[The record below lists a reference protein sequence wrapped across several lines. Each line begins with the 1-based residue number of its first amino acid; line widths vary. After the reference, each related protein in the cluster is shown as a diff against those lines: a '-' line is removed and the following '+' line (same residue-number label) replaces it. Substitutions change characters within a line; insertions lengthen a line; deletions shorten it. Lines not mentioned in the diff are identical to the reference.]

1 MPSIRLRPLKVAKL
15 NIGKPFY
22 FAEDELK
29 NDELENNVEQL
40 TKF

>member
-1 MPSIRLRPLKVAKL
+1 VAKL

-29 NDELENNVEQL
+29 NEELE
-40 TKF
+40 KI